1 MKKFLLFPL
10 FLCLFLTSCKDE
22 EIPEPEQKPGFVDAD
37 IKKQVKYS
45 SGFIGEKAATAII
58 HIWDAD
64 SADFDVEAS
73 GSDLRIGY
81 AYDKVSG
88 EYKTSKYGSIGSRMS
103 EPVVPGKYFI
113 YVVLMKSSDSGSMA
127 YSYTYFDVA
136 EGKELELK
144 KTFSHDVPSEAY
156 EPWEKN
162 K

>member
-1 MKKFLLFPL
+1 MKKILLFPL
-10 FLCLFLTSCKDE
+10 FLCLFLTSCKDD

-45 SGFIGEKAATAII
+45 SGFISAEPATAII

-64 SADFDVEAS
+64 SAEFDVEAS
-73 GSDLRIGY
+73 GADMRIGY
-81 AYDKVSG
+81 AYDKLSG

-113 YVVLMKSSDSGSMA
+113 YVVLMKSPGTGSMA
-127 YSYTYFDVA
+127 YSYTYFEVE

-144 KTFSHDVPSEAY
+144 KTFSYDVASEAY
-156 EPWEKN
+156 EEWDKN